1 MILFGNY
8 LDQLAPTLH
17 SSRPNGEQVAL
28 TSLKHIYTVNCDS

>member
-17 SSRPNGEQVAL
+17 SVMA
-28 TSLKHIYTVNCDS
+28 